1 MIIRGQTVIKCPATR
16 ADAFND
22 AVLDQQVKNAVD
34 GHSINR
40 AASFQDF
47 IDVACGKG
55 ESVIA
60 HNFQNAHPIGRRPD
74 ICS

>member
-1 MIIRGQTVIKCPATR
+1 MIIWGQAVIKCSSAR

-22 AVLDQQVKNAVD
+22 AVLQQQVKNAVD
-34 GHSINR
+34 RYLINR
-40 AASFQDF
+40 AAPLQYF

-55 ESVIA
+55 KFIVS
-60 HNFQNAHPIGRRPD
+60 NDFQNAHPIDSRIK